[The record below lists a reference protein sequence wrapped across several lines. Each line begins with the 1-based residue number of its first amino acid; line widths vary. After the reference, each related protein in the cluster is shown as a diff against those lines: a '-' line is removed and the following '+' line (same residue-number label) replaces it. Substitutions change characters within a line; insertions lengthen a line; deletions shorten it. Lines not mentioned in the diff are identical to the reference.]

1 MDTERNRLTL
11 KVIQLEE
18 LNILLK
24 VRDFFEAHGIRY
36 FLCGGTLL
44 GAVRHG
50 GFIPW
55 DDDIDIFVPREDFE
69 RLRDFVKTSRPDLGS
84 VIFCIPG
91 DDGYIYPFIKAVN
104 TSILVDYGK
113 PMDNLLWIDI
123 FPLDRYP
130 DNKIMHRFYLNLILN
145 LERAL
150 AMGTFT
156 DEHMRQRGYYDSL
169 SKRIKMCIMRGI
181 YKILGGYRNV
191 SRIIDRLGRSVDRK
205 YRSSEHFGDGAW
217 PNGMH
222 DYYHESWIFPTIK
235 MKFEG
240 HDFNVPKNY
249 DAFLRHFYGDY
260 MTLPPEDKRQTHY
273 LTAYRIESSK
283 RSRGYPLL

>member
-1 MDTERNRLTL
+1 MNTESSSRLTL
-11 KVIQLEE
+11 RVIQLEE

-24 VRDFFEAHGIRY
+24 VRDFFDVHGIRY

-55 DDDIDIFVPREDFE
+55 DDDIDIFVPRADFE
-69 RLRDFVKTSRPDLGS
+69 KLREIVKASRPSLGS
-84 VIFCIPG
+84 ITFRIPG
-91 DDGYIYPFIKAVN
+91 DEGYIYPFIKAVN

-113 PMDNLLWIDI
+113 ELDNLLWIDI

-130 DNKIMHRFYLNLILN
+130 AGRIMHRFYLNLLLN

-156 DEHMRQRGYYDSL
+156 DEHMRQRGYYGSFP
-169 SKRIKMCIMRGI
+169 KRMKMFIARGI
-181 YKILGGYRNV
+181 YRILGGYKRV
-191 SRIIDRLGRSVDRK
+191 SRIIDRIGRSIDRK
-205 YRSSEHFGDGAW
+205 YSSSEYFGDGAW

-240 HDFNVPKNY
+240 SDFSVPKNY
-249 DAFLRHFYGDY
+249 DAFLRKFYGDY
-260 MTLPPEDKRQTHY
+260 MTLPPEEKRQTHY
-273 LTAYRIESSK
+273 LTAYRIQEE
-283 RSRGYPLL
+283 